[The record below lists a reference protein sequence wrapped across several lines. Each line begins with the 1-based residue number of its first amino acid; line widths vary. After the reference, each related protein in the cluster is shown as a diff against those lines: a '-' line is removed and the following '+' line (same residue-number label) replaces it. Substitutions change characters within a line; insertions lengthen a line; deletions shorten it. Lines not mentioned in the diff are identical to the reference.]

1 MITRTRTAAAAARPR
16 GRRPAAADLDMRER
30 LLASATQLFGEQGI
44 AATTM
49 AQIAEAAGVT
59 SAMVHYYFTNRE
71 KLLDAVVEERIAR
84 SIAFVWESVDSADS
98 DLSQD
103 PHALVEELVARLFDV
118 TARMPWLPPLW
129 LREIV
134 NEGGLLR
141 ERMLKRLPT
150 EQLQRFA
157 ARVNEAQ
164 RDGSVNAELE
174 APLLFISILALVML
188 PLATSK
194 LWQSVRGFPKIER
207 EALHRHVS
215 ALLSAALRPAPQ
227 ATRARRATGS
237 TGSRKGDAS

>member
-1 MITRTRTAAAAARPR
+1 MVTRTATDSSRPR
-16 GRRPAAADLDMRER
+16 GRRRAAADVDIRER

-71 KLLDAVVEERIAR
+71 KLLDAVVEERLAR
-84 SIAFVWESVDSADS
+84 SIAFVWESAERESA
-98 DLSQD
+98 QD
-103 PHALVEELVARLFDV
+103 PHALVEDLVARLFDV
-118 TARMPWLPPLW
+118 TSRLPWLPPLW

-141 ERMLKRLPT
+141 ERMLKRLPV

-157 ARVNEAQ
+157 ARIGEAQ

-194 LWQSVRGFPKIER
+194 IWLSAPGFPKIER
-207 EALHRHVS
+207 DALHRHVS

-227 ATRARRATGS
+227 EKRARRATRS
-237 TGSRKGDAS
+237 KGNAS